1 MLLGLIFYVVL
12 DVVLYRWAVNSESN
26 LARYVFSYFF
36 TGTIC
41 VIPFLLFP
49 GLYNDITMSVFSI
62 LFLVGFFIV
71 KKKMKEIIQT
81 SKAQEQSEFMQSGK
95 ISMSNPEVAAMINE
109 AVSVA
114 DDMLNVGPHASM
126 FTTNDNFN
134 GHIFVYCSRHST
146 SDKHTSRYDITV
158 VLCDM
163 RGFDARLAQFKSTQ
177 AAKGVSHFGDDHYYE
192 IFRSFLQK
200 YRAFYK
206 PSDEKFSYTTK
217 RSILLPNS
225 VNPEDAITKLLR
237 EEITKHCPLADWS
250 GRILYNKALYH

>member
-1 MLLGLIFYVVL
+1 MFLGLIFYVVL

-81 SKAQEQSEFMQSGK
+81 SKAREQSEFMQSGK

-109 AVSVA
+109 AVDIMCEIKKIPWGLAYQCSNSEFEGKFFTFFPSRSIDNKTDALTITIHVYNVTLSTLEKGVA
-114 DDMLNVGPHASM
+114 DWRQHLNS
-126 FTTNDNFN
+126 
-134 GHIFVYCSRHST
+134 I
-146 SDKHTSRYDITV
+146 RYSKAYDYQRE
-158 VLCDM
+158 LPELE
-163 RGFDARLAQFKSTQ
+163 ALEQFMHLFRK
-177 AAKGVSHFGDDHYYE
+177 YY
-192 IFRSFLQK
+192 S
-200 YRAFYK
+200 
-206 PSDEKFSYTTK
+206 PSEKAYIYTTSH
-217 RSILLPNS
+217 SIRVPKGINIGQELKALLYG
-225 VNPEDAITKLLR
+225 EFEK
-237 EEITKHCPLADWS
+237 K
-250 GRILYNKALYH
+250 YNKTT